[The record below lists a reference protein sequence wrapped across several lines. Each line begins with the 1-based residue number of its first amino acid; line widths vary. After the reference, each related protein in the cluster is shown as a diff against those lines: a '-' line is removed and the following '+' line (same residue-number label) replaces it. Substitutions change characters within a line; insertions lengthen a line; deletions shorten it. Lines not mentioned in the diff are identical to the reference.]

1 MSIFK
6 EASQLKLRF
15 QTTKGALATE
25 QLWDLTLTELSAL
38 LKNLKKAISK
48 SSSDESLSF
57 LDENFEVDKE
67 AELRFNIAKDI
78 YLTKKE
84 EHNAAISAA
93 TDKQHDQYILSLIAE
108 KQKEDLKGKSV
119 EELQALLKSKKQ

>member
-25 QLWDLTLTELSAL
+25 QIWDLTLTELSAL

-48 SSSDESLSF
+48 SSSDESLAF
-57 LDENFEVDKE
+57 LDESFEVDKE
-67 AELRFNIAKDI
+67 AELRFNVAKEI
-78 YLTKKE
+78 YLYKKD
-84 EHNAAISAA
+84 EHNAAINAA
-93 TDKQHDQYILSLIAE
+93 SNKEHDQYILRLIAE
-108 KQKEDLKGKSV
+108 KEKEDLKGKSV
-119 EELQALLKSKKQ
+119 EELQALLKGKH